1 MMASKLGTSQTEP
14 LENAAPDQWSYPFP
28 TTFKINDERHI
39 DEPRSLR
46 VAVIGAGLTGITAG
60 VLLPIKV
67 PGIDLT
73 IFEKNDDFGGTWFEN
88 VYPGVRCDIPA
99 HVYQST
105 FDPNTQWTEEYAQ
118 GREILAYWQNLARKH
133 NLPSITRLKTK
144 VELARWHPDLAQWEL
159 NLNNVGR
166 DRQYSEFF
174 DFVITAI
181 GVFNNW
187 KLPEYPGMEDFKGP
201 IIHSSNWTDFDA
213 SGKRIATI
221 GNGASGIQVTTELHK
236 VASHVDHY
244 ARSRTWIAGS
254 FAPGVRDRQD
264 VPMVIPTEKRDSFND
279 AEAYLTY
286 RKELESAFFR
296 SFDGY
301 LLDSE
306 VNRNSREKFTEMMQK
321 RLADK
326 PELLQKLLPDFPPNC
341 RRLTPGPGYLEALT
355 KPHVELIQTPIER
368 FTSDGIVT
376 TDGSHRPVDAVI
388 CSTGAN
394 VNRAPPFPIIARDLD
409 LSRDW
414 APDGKFGW
422 PYTYL
427 GTYTPGFPNLAFL
440 LGPTASGVSGTVPYA
455 VETQVTYIAKML
467 RKIST
472 QGISA
477 VTPSKAATDDFVA
490 WCDAMF
496 PRMTLSQYCSSW
508 SNGGKA
514 GQRIHGHWPGSALH
528 LSHVRREPRW
538 EDFEYTYKNG
548 VNRFSY
554 FGAGQ
559 TKKEKDQDSDVTLH
573 LRLAEAND
581 LRDLHERWW
590 DV

>member
-1 MMASKLGTSQTEP
+1 L
-14 LENAAPDQWSYPFP
+14 
-28 TTFKINDERHI
+28 
-39 DEPRSLR
+39 
-46 VAVIGAGLTGITAG
+46 
-60 VLLPIKV
+60 VLKDTV
-67 PGIDLT
+67 D
-73 IFEKNDDFGGTWFEN
+73 
-88 VYPGVRCDIPA
+88 
-99 HVYQST
+99 
-105 FDPNTQWTEEYAQ
+105 
-118 GREILAYWQNLARKH
+118 GRQRAE
-133 NLPSITRLKTK
+133 S
-144 VELARWHPDLAQWEL
+144 
-159 NLNNVGR
+159 
-166 DRQYSEFF
+166 F

-187 KLPEYPGMEDFKGP
+187 KLPDYPGMDEFEGP
-201 IIHSSNWTDFDA
+201 IIHSSNWTPFDA
-213 SGKRIATI
+213 TGKRIATI

-236 VASHVDHY
+236 IAAHVDHY

-264 VPMVIPTEKRDSFND
+264 MPMVIPVEKRDSFND
-279 AEAYLTY
+279 AEIYLNY
-286 RKELESAFFR
+286 RKEVEATFFR

-306 VNRNSREKFTEMMQK
+306 VNKNSREKFTEMMHN
-321 RLADK
+321 RLVNK
-326 PELLQKLLPDFPPNC
+326 PGLLEKLLPDFPPNC

-355 KPHVELIQTPIER
+355 KPHVELIQTPIEK
-368 FTSDGIVT
+368 FTSKGIVT
-376 TDGSHRPVDAVI
+376 TDGQLRLADAVI

-394 VNRAPPFPIIARDLD
+394 VNRAPPFPIISGGFD

-414 APDGKFGW
+414 SPDGKFGW

-455 VETQVTYIAKML
+455 VETQVAYIAKML

-472 QGISA
+472 QGIST
-477 VTPSKAATDDFVA
+477 VVPSKAATDDFVA

-496 PRMTLSQYCSSW
+496 PRMTLSQNCSSW

-538 EDFEYTYKNG
+538 EDFEYTYENKT
-548 VNRFSY
+548 NRFAY

-559 TKKEKDQDSDVTLH
+559 TKKEKDHDSDVTLH
-573 LRLAEAND
+573 LRLSEAND